1 MKSKFE
7 VKKLNI
13 FFSLLAVA
21 AMIAAWVVAYY
32 SVRNDYVVPSFPDA
46 LREVWAQLC
55 SAEFWAAFVNTLGRS
70 LAAWLLAFV
79 LAVAFA
85 ALSAASGPFRR
96 FFAPFISVMRTVP
109 TMAITLMLLIWTKPA
124 VAPVIVAFMMIFP
137 LTYAQLIAAYEGI
150 DPQITEMAA
159 IYKLSLRD
167 RLFRVLIPM
176 MLPDV
181 LSQAGANFSLT
192 VKVMISAEVLASTF
206 RSVGGL
212 IHTAAV
218 ELATARMFALVLL
231 MLLFGGLLEF
241 AFGKLRLVT
250 RRWSGAKGGR

>member
-46 LREVWAQLC
+46 LQEVWAQLG
-55 SAEFWAAFVNTLGRS
+55 SAEFWTAFGNTLGRS
-70 LAAWLLAFV
+70 LAAWLLAFA

-85 ALSAASGPFRR
+85 ALSAARGPFRR

-150 DPQITEMAA
+150 DPQISEMAA
-159 IYKLSLRD
+159 IYKVSLRD
-167 RLFRVLIPM
+167 RLFRVFIPM

-192 VKVMISAEVLASTF
+192 LKVMISAEVLASTF

-241 AFGKLRLVT
+241 AVGKLRLIT

>member
-1 MKSKFE
+1 
-7 VKKLNI
+7 
-13 FFSLLAVA
+13 
-21 AMIAAWVVAYY
+21 
-32 SVRNDYVVPSFPDA
+32 
-46 LREVWAQLC
+46 
-55 SAEFWAAFVNTLGRS
+55 
-70 LAAWLLAFV
+70 
-79 LAVAFA
+79 
-85 ALSAASGPFRR
+85 
-96 FFAPFISVMRTVP
+96 
-109 TMAITLMLLIWTKPA
+109 
-124 VAPVIVAFMMIFP
+124 MMIFP

-192 VKVMISAEVLASTF
+192 LKVMISAEVLASTF

-241 AFGKLRLVT
+241 AFGKLRLIT